1 MIYIFI
7 CNLLLAFSFIYLSH
21 EIITD
26 SKSKSLKYDKVS
38 NKHHLS
44 TSFLVVGLIM
54 FMLSIVFLVTNNI
67 LFLCSGNLIL
77 IISLI
82 FLTIKYR

>member
-26 SKSKSLKYDKVS
+26 NKSKSLKYDKVC

-44 TSFLVVGLIM
+44 TAFLIVGLIM
-54 FMLSIVFLVTNNI
+54 FILSIIFLITNNI
-67 LFLCSGNLIL
+67 LFLSIGNLIL

-82 FLTIKYR
+82 FLAIKYK